1 LAEQSVVPMIVL
13 TRHQDNVEAINST
26 LRNAGHAVRCNWI
39 RELNDLGDALAQINA
54 HMLIAFVGPD
64 PADTA
69 KIMSVCTQFGADVP
83 VLIAR
88 EQVDEEII
96 ASAMQQG
103 ARDAVTLKNS
113 VRLQAVV
120 KRELDAHRQARTLN
134 ATINSAHEYREQ
146 LKAFMAG
153 SADAIAQV
161 QEGIVVDANP
171 AWLELYGIPDA
182 DSIVGTPLMD
192 SFDPEA
198 HAAIKGA
205 LVACMQG
212 KWSDHTLRAT
222 ALLSDGSAVPLDME
236 LSRTEFE
243 GEPAVRLCIA
253 TNRNRAS
260 GVNLDQ
266 QLNEALERDAA
277 TGALQR
283 RFFIE
288 RLKQALAQP
297 IKAGIRQLVSVE
309 ADKLPAICEDLGPL
323 AVEEFVGQFAGL
335 IDETRQP
342 GDLFGR
348 FGDGTL
354 MLLMERGTT
363 RDIEV
368 WAKNLLRKVGAQVF
382 RVGDKQISCTCSV
395 GVGSIDPRSPDI
407 AASISDA
414 ISARRSAQQT
424 GGNRIQVI
432 DHRDEDTRQQAADE
446 IWVRHIKTAL
456 MENRFRLMQQP
467 IASLLGEDRGMFD
480 VVVRMIDEV
489 GQELLPA
496 EFMAAAERNDL
507 MKNIDR
513 WIIGAS
519 MTFCASRPVKQ
530 LFVRLSK
537 DSVRDKSLLQWLAN
551 QLKATRIDPQRIAF
565 QISEQ
570 VATEYLA
577 DTSDLAAG
585 LRKAGFLFALEHFGT
600 GRDPARLISHL
611 PLDYIKVD
619 GTLMQGLSVDQ
630 NLQQRV
636 RELVD
641 HAKSKKVATIAERVE
656 DANTMAVLW
665 QLGVEFIQGYF
676 VNEPEQVVMG

>member
-1 LAEQSVVPMIVL
+1 MLIL

-26 LRNAGHAVRCNWI
+26 LRNAGHAVRCTWI
-39 RELNDLGDALAQINA
+39 RELNELGDGLAQINA

-64 PADTA
+64 PADTS
-69 KIMSVCTQFGADVP
+69 KVMSVCTQFGAEVP

-96 ASAMQQG
+96 ASAMHQG
-103 ARDAVTLKNS
+103 ARDVVTLKNP

-134 ATINSAHEYREQ
+134 ATINSAREYREQ
-146 LKAFMAG
+146 LKSFMAG
-153 SADAIAQV
+153 SADAIAHV

-171 AWLELYGIPDA
+171 AWLDLYGLPNADA
-182 DSIVGTPLMD
+182 IVGTPLMD

-205 LVACMQG
+205 LVACTQG
-212 KWSDHTLRAT
+212 KWSNHSLRAT
-222 ALLSDGSAVPLDME
+222 ALLSDGSSVPLDIE
-236 LSRTEFE
+236 LSPTELD
-243 GEPAVRLCIA
+243 GEPAVRLCVAANKSTSA
-253 TNRNRAS
+253 TT
-260 GVNLDQ
+260 LDKN
-266 QLNEALERDAA
+266 LNEALERDAA

-283 RFFIE
+283 KFFIE
-288 RLKQALAQP
+288 QLKRSLAQP
-297 IKAGIRQLVSVE
+297 IKAGIRQLVSIE
-309 ADKLPAICEDLGPL
+309 ADKLAAICEDIGPL
-323 AVEEFVGQFAGL
+323 GVEEFVGQLAGL
-335 IDETRQP
+335 VDETRQP
-342 GDLFGR
+342 SDLFGR
-348 FGDGTL
+348 FGDGAF
-354 MLLMERGTT
+354 MLLMERGTP
-363 RDIEV
+363 RDIET

-382 RVGDKQISCTCSV
+382 RIGDKQISCTCSI
-395 GVGSIDPRSPDI
+395 GIGAIDPRSPDLT
-407 AASISDA
+407 ASLTDA
-414 ISARRSAQQT
+414 LAARRSAQQG

-432 DHRDEDTRQQAADE
+432 DHQDEDTRQLAADE

-480 VVVRMIDEV
+480 VLVRMIDET
-489 GQELLPA
+489 GQELLPS

-513 WIIGAS
+513 WIVGAS

-537 DSVRDKSLLQWLAN
+537 DSVRDKSLLQWLSN
-551 QLKATRIDPQRIAF
+551 QLKATRVDPQRIAF

-619 GTLMQGLSVDQ
+619 GTLMQGLAVDT

-641 HAKSKKVATIAERVE
+641 QAKNKQVATIAERVE